1 MKTVVRIKD
10 IDIKN
15 IKNVK
20 HGKLTTNTNF
30 DSMDLADIVGFYGQN
45 GSGKTAI
52 VEAMSLLK
60 SLLITNEL
68 PEKSK
73 CLISLGNNS
82 TELYF
87 KFLIINKFGEYTVKY
102 SSMLEYDE
110 NRLKLINE
118 KLSYKENIKRKKY
131 KDIIIK
137 EGDKILIRNKPLHL
151 IPSEL
156 RLKIMLSNELST
168 LNHTGFIFRNELK
181 EILKNILNEEE
192 FEILKNLVIDFNS
205 NFHII
210 DNEQNGLILANIM
223 MPFSVHLENMRGKIP
238 YGLNEPMVLPI
249 EMYDAI
255 KKVIE
260 QINGVIYNI
269 IPELEVIVNPIN
281 NEITEDSK
289 RGMRFE
295 FLSRKNGNILPLR
308 CESDGTLKL
317 ISILS
322 TLIAVFN
329 NSNACVVIDELDS
342 GVFEYLLGEIL
353 EAIEKNGKGQLFF
366 TSHNLRILEVLK
378 NKDLWFTTINENNRY
393 IQLKGIKPLNNL
405 RDIYIRAVQLGG
417 QDESLY
423 KETNQYNIKKA
434 FRKAGKLNV

>member
-15 IKNVK
+15 IKNVR
-20 HGKLTTNTNF
+20 HGKITTNTNF
-30 DSMDLADIVGFYGQN
+30 DRVDVADIVGFYGQN
-45 GSGKTAI
+45 GSGKTAV

-60 SLLITNEL
+60 NLLVTNEL

-73 CLISLGNNS
+73 HLITLGDDS
-82 TELYF
+82 MALYF
-87 KFLIINKFGEYTVKY
+87 KFLVINKFGEYTVEY
-102 SSMLEYDE
+102 SSLLETDE
-110 NRLKLINE
+110 NRLKIINE
-118 KLSYKENIKRKKY
+118 KVSYKENIKRRQF
-131 KDIIIK
+131 KDIVIK

-151 IPSEL
+151 IAQDL

-181 EILKNILNEEE
+181 EVLENTLNEEE
-192 FEILKNLVIDFNS
+192 FEILKNLVIDFNN

-223 MPFSVHLENMRGKIP
+223 MPFSVHLKNIRGKIP
-238 YGLNEPMVLPI
+238 YGLNEPMVLPLG
-249 EMYDAI
+249 MYNDI

-260 QINGVIYNI
+260 QINSVIYSI
-269 IPELEVIVNPIN
+269 IPGLKVVVNPIN
-281 NEITEDSK
+281 KEITEDSEL
-289 RGMRFE
+289 GVRFE
-295 FLSRKNGNILPLR
+295 FLSKKNGVKLPLR

-329 NSNACVVIDELDS
+329 NANACVVIDELDS
-342 GVFEYLLGEIL
+342 SVFEYLLGEIL
-353 EAIEKNGKGQLFF
+353 EVIGMRGRGQLFF

-393 IQLKGIKPLNNL
+393 IQLKGVKPLNNL

-417 QDESLY
+417 QDEELY
-423 KETNQYNIKKA
+423 SETDQYNIKKA